1 MDPGYADGAIR
12 FEGLK
17 IFKIIRNE
25 RIKHMKTLE
34 ELAQIRDRM
43 KNKVALREGTGEI
56 RVVVGMATCGIAAGA
71 RPVLNAFVEQ
81 VAEQNLGD
89 KVTVT
94 QTGCIGMC
102 RFEPIVEVFE
112 GDKERVTYV
121 KVKPE
126 MVPEIIKEHLVGGK
140 PVTKYTIGAVEG

>member
-1 MDPGYADGAIR
+1 
-12 FEGLK
+12 
-17 IFKIIRNE
+17 
-25 RIKHMKTLE
+25 MKTLE
-34 ELAQIRDRM
+34 ELAQIRERM

-81 VAEQNLGD
+81 VAEQNLSD
-89 KVTVT
+89 RVTVT

-126 MVPEIIKEHLVGGK
+126 MVPEIIKQHLIDGK
-140 PVTKYTIGAVEG
+140 PVTKYTIGAVEA

>member
-1 MDPGYADGAIR
+1 
-12 FEGLK
+12 
-17 IFKIIRNE
+17 
-25 RIKHMKTLE
+25 MKTLE
-34 ELAQIRDRM
+34 ELAQIRERM
-43 KNKVALREGTGEI
+43 KNKVSLREGSGEI

-81 VAEQNLGD
+81 VANQNLGD

-126 MVPEIIKEHLVGGK
+126 MVPEIIKEHLIGGK

>member
-1 MDPGYADGAIR
+1 MKS
-12 FEGLK
+12 LK
-17 IFKIIRNE
+17 
-25 RIKHMKTLE
+25 
-34 ELAQIRDRM
+34 ELAEIRERM
-43 KNKVALREGTGEI
+43 KNKVSLREGSGEV

-81 VAEQNLGD
+81 VAENNLGD

-126 MVPEIIKEHLVGGK
+126 MVPEIIKQHLIDGK
-140 PVTKYTIGAVEG
+140 PVTKYTIGAVEA

>member
-1 MDPGYADGAIR
+1 
-12 FEGLK
+12 
-17 IFKIIRNE
+17 
-25 RIKHMKTLE
+25 MKTLE

-81 VAEQNLGD
+81 VAENNLGD

-126 MVPEIIKEHLVGGK
+126 MVPEIIKQHLIDGK

>member
-1 MDPGYADGAIR
+1 
-12 FEGLK
+12 
-17 IFKIIRNE
+17 
-25 RIKHMKTLE
+25 MKTLE

-43 KNKVALREGTGEI
+43 KNKVALREGSGEI

-89 KVTVT
+89 RVTVT

-126 MVPEIIKEHLVGGK
+126 MVPEIVKQHLIDGK
-140 PVTKYTIGAVEG
+140 PVTKYTIGAVEA

>member
-1 MDPGYADGAIR
+1 
-12 FEGLK
+12 
-17 IFKIIRNE
+17 
-25 RIKHMKTLE
+25 MKTLE
-34 ELAQIRDRM
+34 ELAQIRERM
-43 KNKVALREGTGEI
+43 KNKVSLREGSGEV

-89 KVTVT
+89 RVTVT

-102 RFEPIVEVFE
+102 RYEPIVEVFE

-126 MVPEIIKEHLVGGK
+126 MVPEIIKEHLIGGK

>member
-1 MDPGYADGAIR
+1 
-12 FEGLK
+12 
-17 IFKIIRNE
+17 
-25 RIKHMKTLE
+25 MKTLE

-43 KNKVALREGTGEI
+43 KNKVALREGSGEI

-81 VAEQNLGD
+81 VAEQNLSD
-89 KVTVT
+89 RVTVT

-126 MVPEIIKEHLVGGK
+126 MVPEIIKEHLIGGK
-140 PVTKYTIGAVEG
+140 PVTKYTIGAVEA

>member
-1 MDPGYADGAIR
+1 
-12 FEGLK
+12 
-17 IFKIIRNE
+17 
-25 RIKHMKTLE
+25 MKTLE

-43 KNKVALREGTGEI
+43 KNKVALREGSGEI

-81 VAEQNLGD
+81 VAEQNLGER
-89 KVTVT
+89 VTVT

-112 GDKERVTYV
+112 GDKERTTYV

-126 MVPEIIKEHLVGGK
+126 MVPEIIKQHLIDGK

>member
-1 MDPGYADGAIR
+1 
-12 FEGLK
+12 
-17 IFKIIRNE
+17 
-25 RIKHMKTLE
+25 MKTLE
-34 ELAQIRDRM
+34 ELAQIRERM

-89 KVTVT
+89 RVTVT

-126 MVPEIIKEHLVGGK
+126 MVPEIIKEHLIGGK
-140 PVTKYTIGAVEG
+140 PVTKYTIGAVEA

>member
-1 MDPGYADGAIR
+1 
-12 FEGLK
+12 
-17 IFKIIRNE
+17 
-25 RIKHMKTLE
+25 MKTLE

-81 VAEQNLGD
+81 VAENNLGD

-126 MVPEIIKEHLVGGK
+126 MVPEIIKQHLIDGK
-140 PVTKYTIGAVEG
+140 PVTKYTIGAVEA

>member
-1 MDPGYADGAIR
+1 
-12 FEGLK
+12 
-17 IFKIIRNE
+17 
-25 RIKHMKTLE
+25 MKTLE

-43 KNKVALREGTGEI
+43 KNKVSLREGSGEI

-81 VAEQNLGD
+81 VADQNLGD
-89 KVTVT
+89 RVTVT

-121 KVKPE
+121 KVKPD
-126 MVPEIIKEHLVGGK
+126 MVPEIIKEHLIGGK

>member
-1 MDPGYADGAIR
+1 
-12 FEGLK
+12 
-17 IFKIIRNE
+17 
-25 RIKHMKTLE
+25 MKTLE

-43 KNKVALREGTGEI
+43 KNKVALREGSGEI

-81 VAEQNLGD
+81 VADQNLGER
-89 KVTVT
+89 VTVT

-126 MVPEIIKEHLVGGK
+126 MVPEIIKQHLIDGK

>member
-1 MDPGYADGAIR
+1 
-12 FEGLK
+12 
-17 IFKIIRNE
+17 
-25 RIKHMKTLE
+25 MKTLE

-43 KNKVALREGTGEI
+43 RNKVALREGTGEI

-81 VAEQNLGD
+81 IADQNLGD
-89 KVTVT
+89 RVTVT

-126 MVPEIIKEHLVGGK
+126 MVPEIVKQHLIDGK
-140 PVTKYTIGAVEG
+140 PVTKYTIGAVEA

>member
-1 MDPGYADGAIR
+1 MKS
-12 FEGLK
+12 LK
-17 IFKIIRNE
+17 
-25 RIKHMKTLE
+25 
-34 ELAQIRDRM
+34 ELAEIRERM
-43 KNKVALREGTGEI
+43 KNKVALREGSGEV

-81 VAEQNLGD
+81 VAEQNLSD
-89 KVTVT
+89 RVTVT

-126 MVPEIIKEHLVGGK
+126 MVPEIVKQHLIDGK

>member
-1 MDPGYADGAIR
+1 
-12 FEGLK
+12 
-17 IFKIIRNE
+17 
-25 RIKHMKTLE
+25 MKTLE
-34 ELAQIRDRM
+34 ELAQIRERM

-81 VAEQNLGD
+81 VAENNLSD
-89 KVTVT
+89 RVTVT

-126 MVPEIIKEHLVGGK
+126 MVPEIIKQHLIDGK

>member
-1 MDPGYADGAIR
+1 
-12 FEGLK
+12 
-17 IFKIIRNE
+17 
-25 RIKHMKTLE
+25 MKTLA

-112 GDKERVTYV
+112 GEKERVTYV

>member
-1 MDPGYADGAIR
+1 
-12 FEGLK
+12 
-17 IFKIIRNE
+17 
-25 RIKHMKTLE
+25 MKTLE

-43 KNKVALREGTGEI
+43 RNKVALREGNGEV

-81 VAEQNLGD
+81 VADQNLGD
-89 KVTVT
+89 RVTVT

-102 RFEPIVEVFE
+102 RLEPIVEVFD

-126 MVPEIIKEHLVGGK
+126 MVPEIIKEHLIGGK

>member
-1 MDPGYADGAIR
+1 
-12 FEGLK
+12 
-17 IFKIIRNE
+17 
-25 RIKHMKTLE
+25 MKTLE

-43 KNKVALREGTGEI
+43 RNKVALREGNGEV

-81 VAEQNLGD
+81 VADQNLGD
-89 KVTVT
+89 RVTVT

-102 RFEPIVEVFE
+102 RLEPIVEVFD

-126 MVPEIIKEHLVGGK
+126 MVPEIIKEHLIGGK
-140 PVTKYTIGAVEG
+140 PVTKYTIGAVEK

>member
-1 MDPGYADGAIR
+1 
-12 FEGLK
+12 
-17 IFKIIRNE
+17 
-25 RIKHMKTLE
+25 MKTLA

-89 KVTVT
+89 RVTVT

-126 MVPEIIKEHLVGGK
+126 MVPEIIKQHLIDGK

>member
-1 MDPGYADGAIR
+1 MKS
-12 FEGLK
+12 LK
-17 IFKIIRNE
+17 
-25 RIKHMKTLE
+25 
-34 ELAQIRDRM
+34 ELAEIRERM
-43 KNKVALREGTGEI
+43 KNKVALREGSGEI

-81 VAEQNLGD
+81 VAENNLGD

-126 MVPEIIKEHLVGGK
+126 MVPEIIKQHLIDGK
-140 PVTKYTIGAVEG
+140 PVTKFTIGAVEG

>member
-1 MDPGYADGAIR
+1 
-12 FEGLK
+12 
-17 IFKIIRNE
+17 
-25 RIKHMKTLE
+25 MKTLE

-89 KVTVT
+89 RVTVT

-112 GDKERVTYV
+112 GEKERVTYV
-121 KVKPE
+121 KLKPE

>member
-1 MDPGYADGAIR
+1 
-12 FEGLK
+12 
-17 IFKIIRNE
+17 
-25 RIKHMKTLE
+25 MKTLE

-89 KVTVT
+89 RVTVT

-126 MVPEIIKEHLVGGK
+126 MVPEIVKQHLIDGK
-140 PVTKYTIGAVEG
+140 PVTKYTIGAVEA

>member
-1 MDPGYADGAIR
+1 
-12 FEGLK
+12 
-17 IFKIIRNE
+17 
-25 RIKHMKTLE
+25 MKTLE

-81 VAEQNLGD
+81 VANQNLGD
-89 KVTVT
+89 RVTVT

-126 MVPEIIKEHLVGGK
+126 MVPEIIKEHLIDGK
-140 PVTKYTIGAVEG
+140 PVTKYTIGAVAE

>member
-1 MDPGYADGAIR
+1 MKS
-12 FEGLK
+12 LK
-17 IFKIIRNE
+17 
-25 RIKHMKTLE
+25 
-34 ELAQIRDRM
+34 ELAEIRERM

-81 VAEQNLGD
+81 VAENNLGD

-112 GDKERVTYV
+112 GEKERVTYV

-126 MVPEIIKEHLVGGK
+126 MVPEIIKQHLIDGK

>member
-1 MDPGYADGAIR
+1 
-12 FEGLK
+12 
-17 IFKIIRNE
+17 
-25 RIKHMKTLE
+25 MKTLE

-43 KNKVALREGTGEI
+43 KNKVALREGSGEI

-81 VAEQNLGD
+81 VADQNLGD
-89 KVTVT
+89 RVTVT

>member
-1 MDPGYADGAIR
+1 MKS
-12 FEGLK
+12 LK
-17 IFKIIRNE
+17 
-25 RIKHMKTLE
+25 
-34 ELAQIRDRM
+34 ELAEIRERM

-81 VAEQNLGD
+81 VAEKNLGD

-126 MVPEIIKEHLVGGK
+126 MVPEIIQQHLIDGK
-140 PVTKYTIGAVEG
+140 PVTKYTIGAVEA